1 MSKVPFQFT
10 PADLQRYIDERAIVA
25 RLIHEMGHT
34 PTVPA
39 AAAALGVDPEQI
51 IKTLLFLLQPQDEAA
66 GGNGSDNAVVVI
78 SHGERRVQAKLLA
91 AHLGVSKRRVK
102 LAPAET
108 VLALLGY
115 PAGGVPP
122 LGHRCALPVLLDA
135 SVAEAASRFEGVVY
149 GGGGD
154 DRTMMRIEL
163 AELVRILQPAVVAV
177 S

>member
-10 PADLQRYIDERAIVA
+10 PADLQRYIEEQAIVA
-25 RLIHEMGHT
+25 RLIHEIGHT

-122 LGHRCALPVLLDA
+122 FGHRYVLPVVLDA
-135 SVAEAASRFEGVVY
+135 SVTTAAARFGGVLY

-154 DRTMMRIEL
+154 DRTMMQVGLEEL
-163 AELVRILQPAVVAV
+163 ARILQPAVVAV